1 LWFSPYHHDI
11 LSENHGSIKTFSFAT
26 LNAKPDVGA
35 SGFTYKTAYR
45 ETVMSGGNS
54 TPLNASIVKR
64 HKTGTLVD
72 THPNRGLRL
81 VARDTG
87 KKTWIYRYKSDSGKT
102 KQIRLG
108 HFPVMSLADA
118 RSELGR
124 LKELRDSGTDPREN
138 LATKKEQRRLEAIVD
153 TGPFTFGKMVDVY
166 LKERVEKQRKPK
178 GAAETRRL
186 LERDLVPI
194 AKIAVEDT
202 DLLQIHTVI
211 AKIHSRAPDVARVFR
226 RELKA
231 SWEYA
236 MNVGR
241 TKSPCLINTDT
252 GAKMKQGKRER
263 VLSESEVQEL
273 LHWMPESYSQ
283 TVTDALILTLYLGL
297 RSGEVCSMHDREFAS
312 EGDVL
317 WLTIPGV
324 RRKKGKPHRVPIVG
338 HALDIVEG
346 RLGNGYLFRSREGG
360 AIKQKVLGVE
370 VYSHSGRSTS
380 KSYLKKSLCP
390 VLNWAPNDL
399 RKTARTLLAS
409 IGCPFEV
416 GESILAHAL
425 PGVAGI
431 YNLHTYDQEK
441 IHWLG
446 MLGKKLEGSTKEGER
461 KEGDS

>member
-1 LWFSPYHHDI
+1 M
-11 LSENHGSIKTFSFAT
+11 A
-26 LNAKPDVGA
+26 
-35 SGFTYKTAYR
+35 
-45 ETVMSGGNS
+45 GGNS

-87 KKTWIYRYKSDSGKT
+87 KKTWIYRYKSDSGTT

-108 HFPVMSLADA
+108 HFPAMSLADA
-118 RSELGR
+118 RSELGV
-124 LKELRDSGTDPREN
+124 LKELRNSGTDPRES
-138 LATKKEQRRLEAIVD
+138 AAKKKEQRRLDAIVD
-153 TGPFTFGKMVDVY
+153 TGPFTFDKMVDVY
-166 LKERVEKQRKPK
+166 LSERVDKQRKPK

-186 LERDLVPI
+186 LERDLAPI
-194 AKIAVEDT
+194 AKIPVENT
-202 DLLQIHTVI
+202 DLLQIHTLV

-241 TKSPCLINTDT
+241 TKSPCLINADT
-252 GAKMKQGKRER
+252 GAKMKQGKRVR
-263 VLSESEVQEL
+263 ALNKAEVGEL
-273 LHWMPESYSQ
+273 LNWMPMNYSQ

-297 RSGEVCSMHDREFAS
+297 RSGEVCLMHDRELIS
-312 EGDVL
+312 EGHVL
-317 WLTIPGV
+317 WLNIPGS
-324 RRKKGKPHRVPIVG
+324 RMKTGKAHRVPIVG
-338 HALDIVEG
+338 KALKVVERRRG
-346 RLGNGYLFRSREGG
+346 SGYLFRSRSGG

-370 VYSHSGRSTS
+370 VYSHSGRSSS
-380 KSYLKKSLCP
+380 KNYENNSICP
-390 VLNWAPNDL
+390 VSNWAPNDL

-409 IGCPFEV
+409 MECPFEV

-425 PGVAGI
+425 PGVAGV

-441 IHWLG
+441 VRWLG
-446 MLGKKLEGSTKEGER
+446 MLGDRLDRLSENTTVGAI
-461 KEGDS
+461 